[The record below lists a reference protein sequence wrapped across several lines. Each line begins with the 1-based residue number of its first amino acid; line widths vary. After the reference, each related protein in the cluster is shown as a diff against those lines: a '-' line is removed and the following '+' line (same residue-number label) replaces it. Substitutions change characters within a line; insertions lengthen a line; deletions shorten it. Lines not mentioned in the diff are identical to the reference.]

1 MEVLERLVEG
11 GNTLLVIEHNLDV
24 MKCADWIIDLGPEG
38 GVRGGT
44 VVAVG
49 TPEQLAAHPTSYT
62 GQYLAKV
69 PGIVPEQIKTLEVV
83 GAEIA
88 EKVRKPRKKAAAV

>member
-49 TPEQLAAHPTSYT
+49 TPEQVAAHPNSHT
-62 GQYLAKV
+62 GAYLAKV
-69 PGIVPEQIKTLEVV
+69 PGIVPEGQPERELVAASSDDKPKKT
-83 GAEIA
+83 
-88 EKVRKPRKKAAAV
+88 RKKA